1 MVAYLSAEW
10 IAEADRLLRAATP
23 DPEMAMV
30 IVEQRILRREDEP
43 SVVATY
49 HLGFGPEGCW
59 AADGPADDPTVSYTQ
74 TLATAVAIATEA
86 RTAHE
91 AFMLGELRVSGDSA
105 RLVDLLPANQ
115 MLGELLGPLRDRT
128 DYPTDL

>member
-1 MVAYLSAEW
+1 MVEYLSAEW

-23 DPEMAMV
+23 DPKMATV
-30 IVEQRILRREDEP
+30 IVEQQIQRRDDDR
-43 SVVATY
+43 SLVAVY

-59 AADGPADDPTVSYTQ
+59 AADGPADDPTVSYAQ
-74 TLATAVAIATEA
+74 TLEAAVAIATEQ

-115 MLGELLGPLRDRT
+115 MLGEILGPLRDRT
-128 DYPTDL
+128 VYPTDL